1 MLDLLHLLTSLL
13 KQPLLRLLL
22 RGGNVRRGTLLLDPQ
37 SPLKAMRVGVGALQ
51 FLGRVSASAHEYDVV
66 ELVGDDVK
74 RSGGYAT

>member
-22 RGGNVRRGTLLLDPQ
+22 RGCNVRRGTLSLDPQ
-37 SPLKAMRVGVGALQ
+37 SPLKAMRVGVGALR
-51 FLGRVSASAHEYDVV
+51 FLGRVSALAHEYDVV
-66 ELVGDDVK
+66 VLVGDDVK